1 MKCTIC
7 KEKVVLVPS
16 AEYRAKKY
24 GGKPSDYTK
33 LFPRHIKCELEENKK
48 RVSKLI
54 EDSVREKEDRD
65 KRLGFLTD
73 VLNVY

>member
-7 KEKVVLVPS
+7 KENVVLVPS

-33 LFPRHIKCELEENKK
+33 LFPRHIKCELEENRK

-54 EDSVREKEDRD
+54 SDNQKETEERR
-65 KRLGFLTD
+65 KRLGFLHNSHI
-73 VLNVY
+73 LG